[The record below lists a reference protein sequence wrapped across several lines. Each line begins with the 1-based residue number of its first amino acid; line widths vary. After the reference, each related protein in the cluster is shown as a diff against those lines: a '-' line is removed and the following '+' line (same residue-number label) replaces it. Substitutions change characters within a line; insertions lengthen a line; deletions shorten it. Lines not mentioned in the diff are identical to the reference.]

1 MSESDEI
8 RIQRMN
14 LSTFPTPA
22 TDEIIDDEDYVKR
35 NELYEALKS
44 SDIADNKP
52 HGTAAPFEVAENNS
66 EADYIPCH
74 LPIPILKIEGTMVN
88 KQSRSAPVKKVPIQY
103 AWAMVEAAEWCKENV
118 TFDEIKGKNYTN
130 FKVASN
136 PETYPLPEYN
146 EYVPNQV
153 INAAEKYK
161 QKYLDAYKDSFH
173 GLKIDDIHI
182 TYYMIKCNFALK
194 RPMSVDPHYK
204 KVHLFPNANSLRK
217 REIIAVNTTLE
228 FKIAD
233 LTSFES
239 TGPNK
244 QLALLDSAYTHV
256 LARGVFEAGTSRNGA
271 NLHKSMSASFM
282 KKSASCLYSAL
293 LWTL

>member
-1 MSESDEI
+1 MAESAEI

-35 NELYEALKS
+35 NELYDFLKA

-52 HGTAAPFEVAENNS
+52 HGATAPFEVAENTS

-74 LPIPILKIEGTMVN
+74 LPVPILKIEGTMVN
-88 KQSRSAPVKKVPIQY
+88 KQSRSTPVKKVPIQY

-136 PETYPLPEYN
+136 PETYPLPEYT

-153 INAAEKYK
+153 LNAAEKYK
-161 QKYLDAYKDSFH
+161 QKYLDAYKE
-173 GLKIDDIHI
+173 
-182 TYYMIKCNFALK
+182 
-194 RPMSVDPHYK
+194 
-204 KVHLFPNANSLRK
+204 SL
-217 REIIAVNTTLE
+217 
-228 FKIAD
+228 
-233 LTSFES
+233 
-239 TGPNK
+239 
-244 QLALLDSAYTHV
+244 
-256 LARGVFEAGTSRNGA
+256 
-271 NLHKSMSASFM
+271 
-282 KKSASCLYSAL
+282 
-293 LWTL
+293 